1 MISVKYPKKISNK
14 KLKQFFINE
23 GLGSLVNKKHYS
35 VDGYEVTKKDYL
47 DKTLLDGIEK
57 ASEIASNKMKKIQ
70 EIVGF

>member
-1 MISVKYPKKISNK
+1 M
-14 KLKQFFINE
+14 E
-23 GLGSLVNKKHYS
+23 
-35 VDGYEVTKKDYL
+35 KDYL